1 MRSKMEE
8 KNKGS
13 LINGLIILGVFL
25 GGLLLFP
32 WRLVDWGKI
41 RMAEEEIVTVSG
53 YASGVVENNLASFTA
68 SVEAFGDD
76 KEKVTEE
83 VNKGMSSLV
92 EKIKEF
98 GIEDKD
104 IQTQRVSVYQ
114 RDEVLREDSGWTG
127 RVREGQW
134 QASNSVEITLR
145 KVERASELATLL
157 SEAGAVNVYGPRL
170 RVDSDGRKEAENSL
184 MKEAVENAREKAK
197 MMADAAGKKL
207 GGVVQIVESGVS
219 NSVFE
224 MSAKLPAAGGGVP
237 IETGSSEVS
246 KSVTVVFELK

>member
-1 MRSKMEE
+1 MEDN
-8 KNKGS
+8 NKGNLVTA
-13 LINGLIILGVFL
+13 LIVLGVFL
-25 GGLLLFP
+25 GGVLLFP

-68 SVEAFGDD
+68 SVEAFDDD

-83 VNKGMSSLV
+83 VNEGMSVLI

-104 IQTQRVSVYQ
+104 IQTQRVRVYQ
-114 RDEVLREDSGWTG
+114 REEYLREDSGWTG
-127 RVREGQW
+127 EVREGQW
-134 QASNSVEITLR
+134 RASNSVGITLR
-145 KVERASELATLL
+145 NVERASELATLL
-157 SEAGAVNVYGPRL
+157 SEVGAVEVSGPRL
-170 RVDSDGRKEAENSL
+170 RVDSEGRKEAENGL
-184 MKEAVENAREKAK
+184 MKKAVENAREKAK
-197 MMADAAGKKL
+197 MMAEAADKKL
-207 GGVVQIVESGVS
+207 GEVVQIVESGVS
-219 NSVFE
+219 TAKFE
-224 MSAKLPAAGGGVP
+224 MSAGLPTAGGGVP